1 MLDYCPMPSNFHQLR
16 AKLAPV
22 SWPSVQKSPAAPA
35 PVEIAS
41 QQFLY
46 V

>member
-1 MLDYCPMPSNFHQLR
+1 MPDCSLDAFQFSPT